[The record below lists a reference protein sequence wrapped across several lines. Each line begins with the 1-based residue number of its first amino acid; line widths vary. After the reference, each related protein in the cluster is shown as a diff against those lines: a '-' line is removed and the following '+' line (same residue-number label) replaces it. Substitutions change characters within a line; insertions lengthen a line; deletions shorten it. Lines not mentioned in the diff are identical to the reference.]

1 VSIFHTGDG
10 LVQIGEQQIQER
22 IRELGAQITQDYKG
36 KQPHLICV
44 LNGAF
49 IFMADLVRRIDLPV
63 SLDFL
68 ALSSYGDD
76 TKTSGEV
83 ELVKDLRYPISGK
96 DVIVVEDIVDTG
108 ITLNYLMHYLDARRP
123 ASVKIAALL
132 SKPARRRIE
141 VPIHYLGFEIE
152 DAYVYGYGLDRAQYD
167 RNLPFITSIRSA

>member
-1 VSIFHTGDG
+1 MSTFHPGDG
-10 LVQIGEQQIQER
+10 PIQIGEQQIQAR
-22 IRELGAQITQDYKG
+22 IRELGARITQDYKG
-36 KQPHLICV
+36 KQPHLICI

-49 IFMADLVRRIDLPV
+49 IFMADLVRQIDLPL
-63 SLDFL
+63 SMDFL
-68 ALSSYGDD
+68 ALSSYNND

-108 ITLNYLMHYLDARRP
+108 ITLNYLLHYLDARQP
-123 ASVKIAALL
+123 ASVRIAALL
-132 SKPARRRIE
+132 SKPARRRVE

-167 RNLPFITSIRSA
+167 RNLPFITSIRSE